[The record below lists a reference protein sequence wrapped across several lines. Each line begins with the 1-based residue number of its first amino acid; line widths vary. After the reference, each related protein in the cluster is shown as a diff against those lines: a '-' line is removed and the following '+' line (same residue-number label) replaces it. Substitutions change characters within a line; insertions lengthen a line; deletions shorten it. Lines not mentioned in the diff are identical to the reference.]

1 MSKEAHLCYL
11 VSERQTEE
19 CVQLLFFQL
28 YHEGSHEGVELHSVR
43 TLHLDKHYVTRVHKF
58 TQRQLQYQKLCS
70 YCSQSKLQNNTFSAR
85 WQRRVAGSNR

>member
-43 TLHLDKHYVTRVHKF
+43 TLHLGKHNVTRV
-58 TQRQLQYQKLCS
+58 QLSGNCNIKNFVLIVYN
-70 YCSQSKLQNNTFSAR
+70 QNYKYLFCPLA
-85 WQRRVAGSNR
+85 